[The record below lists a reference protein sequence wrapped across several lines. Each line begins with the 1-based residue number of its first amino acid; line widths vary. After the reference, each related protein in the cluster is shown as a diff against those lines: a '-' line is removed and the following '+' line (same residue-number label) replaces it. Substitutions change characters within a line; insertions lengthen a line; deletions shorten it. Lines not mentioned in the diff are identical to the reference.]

1 MAPAANLIYNPMP
14 QLNLITSFFFSLSHV
29 FTQGQLHIIKVYQ
42 HEFEE
47 DELSKQNTCKDRVT
61 VGKLIVIANM

>member
-14 QLNLITSFFFSLSHV
+14 QLNLITSFFFPSHV

-42 HEFEE
+42 HEFGE

-61 VGKLIVIANM
+61 VGKLILIANM